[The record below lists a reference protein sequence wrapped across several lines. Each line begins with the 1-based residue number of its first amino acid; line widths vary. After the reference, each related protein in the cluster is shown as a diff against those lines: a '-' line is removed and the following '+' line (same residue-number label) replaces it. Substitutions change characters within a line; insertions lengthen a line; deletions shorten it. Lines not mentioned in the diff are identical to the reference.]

1 MATPLDHKATKGI
14 FLMLSLLKIKVLRAV
29 ALLLLGAFA
38 HLLPAS
44 AQVTSLSMT
53 SDSGDY
59 IGQGQTYLYTPTD
72 GTFSASAGIN
82 NNNVSFFFNTPT
94 FDHFWSLDFAAPNGA
109 PLTPGTYLNAT
120 RYPFQVTSVP
130 GLSVSGDGRGCN
142 MLSGS
147 FQVLQAVYG
156 PANTLVA
163 FEATFE
169 QHCEGFAPALRG
181 QIRYN
186 ANVAL
191 YLTAPTHIQ
200 AVQNQK
206 VSFLVTGTDAQGR
219 RVFLNATNLPP
230 GATFTDLGNSTG
242 SFSWTPSSSQS
253 GTFLATF
260 LGDNRQGNQAT
271 MTTQI
276 NVIPPPPTND
286 DFARPI
292 LIPSSSVRYTVNAT
306 NATTSPDDPWCF
318 GNAQSVWFAFTPPTN
333 MRLEANTFGS
343 GYDTSLSVYTGA
355 RGALNQ
361 IGCNDDANNSLQSR
375 IRFDAIAGT
384 TYYLMASSRFFPV
397 PTANLILNMLPGPPP
412 FSFNPSVAQFGSVT
426 PSTGALTLSGTLQ
439 CTQPAYVTISGQ
451 VKQKRGGA
459 TVTGYWSAFVPC
471 DGVTAW
477 TAPVQSQT
485 VLFRGRSAL
494 LFAGGKAEVGATATA
509 FDPDT
514 GEFKQMNLATV
525 ITLRGK

>member
-1 MATPLDHKATKGI
+1 MFDLLSIKG
-14 FLMLSLLKIKVLRAV
+14 LRA
-29 ALLLLGAFA
+29 AFLLFLLAVLTQA
-38 HLLPAS
+38 MPAA

-72 GTFSASAGIN
+72 GTFNAQVGIN
-82 NNNVSFFFNTPT
+82 NNSVSIFFNTPT
-94 FDHFWSLDFAAPNGA
+94 FDHFWFLDFAAPNGA
-109 PLTPGTYLNAT
+109 PVTPGTYLNAT
-120 RYPFQVTSVP
+120 RYPFQETSVP
-130 GLSVSGDGRGCN
+130 GLAVGGDGRGCN
-142 MLSGS
+142 MLTGS

-163 FEATFE
+163 FEAIFE

-242 SFSWTPSSSQS
+242 SFSWTPTSSQS

-292 LIPSSSVRYTVNAT
+292 LIPSNPARYTQDAT
-306 NATTSPDDPWCF
+306 TATTSPDDPWCN
-318 GNAQSVWFAFTPPTN
+318 GNAQSVWYAFTPPTN

-361 IGCNDDANNSLQSR
+361 IACNDDANNSLQSR
-375 IRFDAIAGT
+375 IRFDATAGT
-384 TYYLMASSRFFPV
+384 TYYMMASSRFFPV
-397 PTANLILNMLPGPPP
+397 PTANLVFNLLPGPPP

-426 PSTGALTLSGTLQ
+426 ASTGVVTLSGSLQ
-439 CTQPAYVTISGQ
+439 CSQPAYVTVSGQ
-451 VKQKRGGA
+451 VKQKRGNA
-459 TVTGYWSAFVPC
+459 TITGYWSAFVPC

-477 TAPVQSQT
+477 SATVQSQT

-514 GEFKQMNLATV
+514 GEFKQMNLASV